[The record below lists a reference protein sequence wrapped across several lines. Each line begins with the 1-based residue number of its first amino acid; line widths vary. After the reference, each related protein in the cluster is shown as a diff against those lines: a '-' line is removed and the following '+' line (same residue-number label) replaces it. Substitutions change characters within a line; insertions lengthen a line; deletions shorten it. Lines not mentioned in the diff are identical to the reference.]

1 MCLWAVPSY
10 IHTSPPKERK
20 SMLPFQLVNNL
31 LTPKNRKQLC
41 FIFSEKS
48 QWSNLKVYTCTKTP
62 EVCTCTKTPSSARN
76 REQQQL
82 RSNSKWTLERKS
94 VTEWKNNHYC
104 ICYIRLNATSLTT
117 QVRLIALVHSSKKIL
132 LYLTSV
138 LFVSKSCLQLRVITV
153 EMTI

>member
-1 MCLWAVPSY
+1 MCLWAVRSY

-20 SMLPFQLVNNL
+20 SMLPFQFINNL
-31 LTPKNRKQLC
+31 LTPKNRKQRC

-48 QWSNLKVYTCTKTP
+48 QWSIWRCTH
-62 EVCTCTKTPSSARN
+62 VQRHQRGARVQRHQAQQETGN
-76 REQQQL
+76 NSNWDPILSEHWRE
-82 RSNSKWTLERKS
+82 S

-104 ICYIRLNATSLTT
+104 ICYIRLHATSLTT
-117 QVRLIALVHSSKKIL
+117 QVRLIALIHSIEKIL

-138 LFVSKSCLQLRVITV
+138 LFVSKSCLQLPVITV

>member
-20 SMLPFQLVNNL
+20 SMLPFQFINNL

-48 QWSNLKVYTCTKTP
+48 QWSNLEVYTCTKTP
-62 EVCTCTKTPSSARN
+62 EVCTCTKTPRSARN
-76 REQQQL
+76 GDQQQL
-82 RSNSKWTLERKS
+82 RSNSKWTLER
-94 VTEWKNNHYC
+94 
-104 ICYIRLNATSLTT
+104 ICDRMKKQPLLHMLHRIKRHQPHNTS
-117 QVRLIALVHSSKKIL
+117 RLIAIVTSSKKIL
-132 LYLTSV
+132 LYLISV
-138 LFVSKSCLQLRVITV
+138 LFVSKSCLQLPVITV